1 LGKAHVS
8 TCAGWE
14 GEKVAVGDQSAQ
26 PDGENEQAWK
36 EHFEEEKEG
45 ASKHHLKLPLRS
57 CSREA
62 KRHPVEDESTK
73 LGRRMGNE
81 K

>member
-26 PDGENEQAWK
+26 PHRENEQAWK

-45 ASKHHLKLPLRS
+45 ASKHYLKLPGHA
-57 CSREA
+57 RE
-62 KRHPVEDESTK
+62 KQKGIPVEDESTK